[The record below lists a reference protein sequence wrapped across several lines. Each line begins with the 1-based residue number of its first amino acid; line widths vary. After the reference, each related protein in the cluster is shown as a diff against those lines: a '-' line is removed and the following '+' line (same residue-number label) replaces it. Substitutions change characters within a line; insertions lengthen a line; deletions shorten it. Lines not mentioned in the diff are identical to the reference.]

1 MGDWPHNALIKF
13 APIGNPGN
21 TVMDHE
27 TYQDLY
33 KSLVTRRDLE
43 RLIRT
48 SPYDEE
54 LLTVIYTHQVVR
66 DATKRFYKVKR
77 QSRRLRHQWKQG
89 TSFVEL
95 ARRRNF
101 PPILLALLVMG
112 EEGISRKR
120 FWKMVK
126 DLDSV
131 EHDRL
136 RRELQ
141 EASEED
147 LIYSPAGTDRQYQ
160 RGAWGEA
167 RLWEWLEA
175 RDIPFQ
181 KEADLRSTYQKTPDA
196 LLGDPLDF
204 DGHAVRW
211 IESKASFGDPYEIRR
226 HVRRQLS
233 PYEDLFGEG
242 VVVYWFG
249 FVHDV
254 ELRLPDGALI
264 TDERPFS

>member
-1 MGDWPHNALIKF
+1 MGDWLHNALIKF
-13 APIGNPGN
+13 ALIGNPGN

-27 TYQDLY
+27 TYQNLY
-33 KSLVTRRDLE
+33 RSLVTRRDLE
-43 RLIRT
+43 RVIRT

-54 LLTVIYTHQVVR
+54 LLTVIYTQHVVR

-77 QSRRLRHQWKQG
+77 QNQRLRHQWKQG

-101 PPILLALLVMG
+101 PPMLLALLVMG

-131 EHDRL
+131 KDDRL

-141 EASEED
+141 EACEED
-147 LIYSPAGTDRQYQ
+147 LIYSPVGTERQYQ

-181 KEADLRSTYQKTPDA
+181 KEADLRSSYQKTPDA
-196 LLGDPLDF
+196 LLEDPLDF
-204 DGHAVRW
+204 DGHTVQW
-211 IESKASFGDPYEIRR
+211 MESKASFGDPYEIRR

-233 PYEDLFGEG
+233 PYVDLFGEG

-254 ELRLPDGALI
+254 ELRLPDGVLI
-264 TDERPFS
+264 TDEGPFS